1 MNIKDL
7 QLFLIAVEEKNI
19 TQAAKRVGYT
29 ESGASHIIKRL
40 EKEIGFT
47 LFSRTR
53 KGLVL
58 TPNGE
63 RILPFA
69 RRILMANELFIEET
83 SAICGV
89 LEGHISIGAYE
100 SIAIHW
106 LPAALE
112 RFHKD
117 FPNITVDIR
126 EWRSDEIE
134 AGLEDGSI
142 DFGITGPGRGGKMEW
157 IPLKTDHYMAVCAPN
172 SPFAGEPAFPLRS
185 LEETVCILPYHSDQD
200 LYHCLSPMNI
210 HPKQVF
216 SARNEFTMM
225 ALVGQDLGI
234 SILPELVLRGYQGDN
249 VLLPL
254 TPPIYRSL
262 GILIPGMKDASPASR
277 RFLQYLRETV
287 DQIEGAAPPTCTL
300 EYSTHRDGTKHRAP
314 EQ

>member
-7 QLFLIAVEEKNI
+7 QLFLTAVEEKNI
-19 TQAAKRVGYT
+19 TQAAKRIGYT

-40 EKEIGFT
+40 EKEVGFS
-47 LFSRTR
+47 LFARTR

-69 RRILMANELFIEET
+69 RRIVMAHKLFIEET

-106 LPAALE
+106 LPAAL
-112 RFHKD
+112 RHFHKD

-126 EWRSDEIE
+126 EWRTDEIE
-134 AGLEDGSI
+134 AGLEEGSI
-142 DFGITGPGRGGKMEW
+142 DFGITGPSRTSKMEW
-157 IPLKTDHYMAVCAPN
+157 IPLKTDHYMAVCAPT
-172 SPFAGEPAFPLRS
+172 SSFAKELAFQLHR
-185 LEETVCILPYHSDQD
+185 LEETVCVLPYHTDQD
-200 LYHCLSPMNI
+200 LYHCLSPMGI

-234 SILPELVLRGYQGDN
+234 AILPELVLRGYQGDN
-249 VLLPL
+249 ILLPI

-262 GILIPGMKDASPASR
+262 GILIPSMKDASPAAR
-277 RFLQYLRETV
+277 RFLQYLRDAV
-287 DQIEGAAPPTCTL
+287 DQIEGTTPPTCTL
-300 EYSTHRDGTKHRAP
+300 EYSTHSDGI
-314 EQ
+314 

>member
-7 QLFLIAVEEKNI
+7 QLFLTAVEEENI
-19 TQAAKRVGYT
+19 TQAAKRIGYT

-63 RILPFA
+63 RILPYA
-69 RRILMANELFIEET
+69 RRIIMANELFIEET

-112 RFHKD
+112 RFHND
-117 FPNITVDIR
+117 FPNITIDIN
-126 EWRSDEIE
+126 EWRADEIE
-134 AGLEDGSI
+134 AGLENGSI
-142 DFGITGPGRGGKMEW
+142 DFGITSQPQIRKMEW
-157 IPLKTDHYMAVCAPN
+157 IPLKTEPYMAVC
-172 SPFAGEPAFPLRS
+172 SPSSSFAREQTFQLRM
-185 LEETVCILPYHSDQD
+185 LEDAVCILPYRTDPD
-200 LYHCLSPMNI
+200 LYRSLDPMGI
-210 HPKQVF
+210 RPKQVF

-225 ALVGQDLGI
+225 ALVGQNLGI

-249 VLLPL
+249 ILLPL

-262 GILIPGMKDASPASR
+262 GILIPSMKDASPAAR
-277 RFLQYLRETV
+277 RFLQYLREEV
-287 DQIEGAAPPTCTL
+287 EQIEGTIPPPCML
-300 EYSTHRDGTKHRAP
+300 EYANRCGKH
-314 EQ
+314 

>member
-7 QLFLIAVEEKNI
+7 QFFLTAVEEENI
-19 TQAAKRVGYT
+19 TQAAKRIGYT

-40 EKEIGFT
+40 EKEIGFP

-58 TPNGE
+58 TSNGE

-69 RRILMANELFIEET
+69 RRIVLANELFIEEA

-112 RFHKD
+112 RFHTD

-126 EWRSDEIE
+126 EWRADEIE
-134 AGLEDGSI
+134 AGLEEGSI
-142 DFGITGPGRGGKMEW
+142 DFGITSPSKNGRMEW
-157 IPLKTDHYMAVCAPN
+157 IPLKTEPYMAVCAPS
-172 SPFAGEPAFPLRS
+172 SPLSKEPVFHLRR
-185 LEETVCILPYHSDQD
+185 LEETVCILPYHTDPD
-200 LYHCLSPMNI
+200 LYHSLDPIDI

-225 ALVGQDLGI
+225 ALVGQNLGV
-234 SILPELVLRGYQGDN
+234 SILPELLLRGYQGDN

-254 TPPIYRSL
+254 SPPIYRSL
-262 GILIPGMKDASPASR
+262 GILIPSMKDASPAAR
-277 RFLQYLRETV
+277 RFLHYLRSAVE
-287 DQIEGAAPPTCTL
+287 QIEGTTPPLCTL
-300 EYSTHRDGTKHRAP
+300 RYSTHHG
-314 EQ
+314 EI

>member
-7 QLFLIAVEEKNI
+7 QLFLTAVEEENI
-19 TQAAKRVGYT
+19 TQAAKRIGYT

-40 EKEIGFT
+40 EKEIGFS

-63 RILPFA
+63 RILPYA
-69 RRILMANELFIEET
+69 RRIVMANELFIEET

-89 LEGHISIGAYE
+89 LEGHIAIGAYE
-100 SIAIHW
+100 SAAIHW
-106 LPAALE
+106 LPAALKS
-112 RFHKD
+112 FHRD
-117 FPNITVDIR
+117 LPNITVDIR

-134 AGLEDGSI
+134 AGLEEGSI
-142 DFGITGPGRGGKMEW
+142 DFGITGPSHGGKMEW
-157 IPLKTDHYMAVCAPN
+157 IPLKDDYYMAVCAPD
-172 SPFAGEPAFPLRS
+172 SPFAREPVFPLHR
-185 LEETVCILPYHSDQD
+185 LEETVCILPYHTDED
-200 LYHCLSPMNI
+200 LYRCLSPLDI

-216 SARNEFTMM
+216 SSRYEFTMM

-254 TPPIYRSL
+254 SPPIYRSL
-262 GILIPGMKDASPASR
+262 GILIPSTKDASPAAR
-277 RFLQYLRETV
+277 RFLQYLRDTV
-287 DQIEGAAPPTCTL
+287 EQIEGTTPPSCML
-300 EYSTHRDGTKHRAP
+300 EYSTRQGGL
-314 EQ
+314 

>member
-7 QLFLIAVEEKNI
+7 QLFLTVVEEENI
-19 TQAAKRVGYT
+19 TQAAKRIGYT

-40 EKEIGFT
+40 EKEVGFA

-69 RRILMANELFIEET
+69 RRIVMDNELFIEEA

-89 LEGHISIGAYE
+89 LEGHISIGAYG
-100 SIAIHW
+100 SVAIHW

-112 RFHKD
+112 RFHRD
-117 FPNITVDIR
+117 CPNITVDIR

-134 AGLEDGSI
+134 AGLEAGSI
-142 DFGITGPGRGGKMEW
+142 DFGITSPGRSGKMEW
-157 IPLKTDHYMAVCAPN
+157 IPLKTDHYMAVCSPA
-172 SPFAGEPAFPLRS
+172 SPFAKGATFHLRG
-185 LEETVCILPYHSDQD
+185 LEETVCILPYHTDQD
-200 LYHCLSPMNI
+200 LYHCLSPLNI

-234 SILPELVLRGYQGDN
+234 SILPELFLRGYQGDN

-262 GILIPGMKDASPASR
+262 GILIPSMKDASPAAR
-277 RFLQYLRETV
+277 RFLQYLREEV
-287 DQIEGAAPPTCTL
+287 EQIEGTASPACTL
-300 EYSTHRDGTKHRAP
+300 EYSTHHGEH
-314 EQ
+314 

>member
-7 QLFLIAVEEKNI
+7 HLFLTVVEEKNI
-19 TQAAKRVGYT
+19 TQAAKQVGYT

-63 RILPFA
+63 RILPYA
-69 RRILMANELFIEET
+69 RRIIMAHELFIEEA

-117 FPNITVDIR
+117 FPHITVDIR

-134 AGLEDGSI
+134 AGLEEGSI
-142 DFGITGPGRGGKMEW
+142 DFGITSPSQSGKMEW
-157 IPLKTDHYMAVCAPN
+157 IPLKTDHYMAVCAPT
-172 SPFAGEPAFPLRS
+172 SPFASEPAFQLHR
-185 LEETVCILPYHSDQD
+185 LEETVCILPYHTDQD
-200 LYHCLSPMNI
+200 LYLCLNPMGI

-234 SILPELVLRGYQGDN
+234 SILPELFLRGYQGNN

-254 TPPIYRSL
+254 SPPIYRSL
-262 GILIPGMKDASPASR
+262 GILIPSMKDTSPAAR
-277 RFLQYLRETV
+277 RFLQYLREAV
-287 DQIEGAAPPTCTL
+287 DQIEGAAPPICTL
-300 EYSTHRDGTKHRAP
+300 EYSTRRRPGTIIPDA
-314 EQ
+314 

>member
-7 QLFLIAVEEKNI
+7 QLFLTVVEEESI
-19 TQAAKRVGYT
+19 TQAAKRIGYT

-40 EKEIGFT
+40 EKEIGFS

-69 RRILMANELFIEET
+69 RRIIMANELFIEET

-112 RFHKD
+112 RFHQD

-142 DFGITGPGRGGKMEW
+142 DFGITGPSRSGRLEW
-157 IPLKTDHYMAVCAPN
+157 IPLKTDPYMAVC
-172 SPFAGEPAFPLRS
+172 SPDSPLAREQTFQLHR
-185 LEETVCILPYHSDQD
+185 LEETVCILPYHTDQD
-200 LYHCLSPMNI
+200 LYHCLSPMGV

-225 ALVGQDLGI
+225 ALVGQNLGI
-234 SILPELVLRGYQGDN
+234 SILPELFLRGYQGNN

-262 GILIPGMKDASPASR
+262 GILIPSIKDASPAAR
-277 RFLQYLRETV
+277 RFLQYLREAV
-287 DQIEGAAPPTCTL
+287 DQIEGTTPPICTM
-300 EYSTHRDGTKHRAP
+300 EYSTRRG
-314 EQ
+314 EF